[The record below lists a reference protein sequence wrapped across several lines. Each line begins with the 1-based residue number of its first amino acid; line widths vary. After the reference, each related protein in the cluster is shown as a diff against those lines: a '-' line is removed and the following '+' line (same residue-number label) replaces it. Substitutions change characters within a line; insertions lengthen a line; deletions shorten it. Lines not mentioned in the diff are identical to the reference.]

1 MARQSYYIVQCD
13 RRYYV
18 SNDWPKAIGV
28 MTPLTH
34 EPDKALRCARY
45 GEALAAWRKAC
56 AEFGRREPSR
66 FPRIVKVTIET
77 KTIKDRK

>member
-13 RRYYV
+13 RRCYV
-18 SNDWPKAIGV
+18 RNDWRGGTGAV
-28 MTPLTH
+28 LCTH

-45 GEALAAWRKAC
+45 GEALAAWRTVC

-77 KTIKDRK
+77 KTVKDRK

>member
-1 MARQSYYIVQCD
+1 MPRQSYYIVQCD

-18 SNDWPKAIGV
+18 RNRGDGTGAV
-28 MTPLTH
+28 LTTH

-45 GEALAAWRKAC
+45 GEALAAWRTVC

-77 KTIKDRK
+77 KTVKDRK